1 MLPFLQ
7 VKTSYRLKRFVT
19 KTNYFD
25 EYVDHTNLSDINILY
40 FSLVKKGY
48 GSLYE
53 VKEFDTP
60 ELMDIIEYESIMND
74 IETLVIDDSRNRNE
88 N

>member
-7 VKTSYRLKRFVT
+7 NKAPYRLKRFVS
-19 KTNYFD
+19 KANYFD
-25 EYVDHTNLSDINILY
+25 KYVDHTNLSDLHILF

-48 GSLYE
+48 GSLNE

-60 ELMDIIEYESIMND
+60 ELIDIIEYESIMND
-74 IETLVIDDSRNRNE
+74 IENLVIEDSKNGNE